1 MKNREHLR
9 DELISKEYIP
19 ARNHPRMP
27 RTKRAAQFA
36 PFAALTGFE
45 QEVALIREKYQRK
58 RYLDQTAQTQIWTL
72 LTQSMTEHR
81 PLTIEYFNEAV
92 GYYDEVT
99 GVVTN
104 LDNRRQECILANKQV
119 MYLENIGGAWFRQK
133 SRETSAKNTRLV

>member
-9 DELISKEYIP
+9 EELINKEYIP

-58 RYLDQTAQTQIWTL
+58 RYLDQATQTQIWTL

-81 PLTIEYFNEAV
+81 PLIIEYFNEAV

-119 MYLENIGGAWFRQK
+119 MYLENIGGVWFR
-133 SRETSAKNTRLV
+133 